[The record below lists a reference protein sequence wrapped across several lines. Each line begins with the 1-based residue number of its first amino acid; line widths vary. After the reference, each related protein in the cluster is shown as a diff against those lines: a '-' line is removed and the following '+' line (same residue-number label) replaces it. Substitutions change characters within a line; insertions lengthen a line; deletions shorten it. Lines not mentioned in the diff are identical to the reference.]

1 MKKIVKIG
9 LMFSILLNI
18 LGNFS
23 AGFVSA
29 QESERD
35 TLYIGA
41 TNTISGLNPLNSSDV
56 VAQWVER
63 FMYPSL
69 MDQIAPGEF
78 QANIADITTE
88 DNLTYTIKIG
98 DDVNW
103 SDGQPVTADDI
114 AYNISLIA
122 DPHFETHAAS
132 YITAIAGL
140 NDSGKLDEG
149 AELTGLTIVDDKTLT
164 ITLKE
169 AADPAYVKEN
179 IGFKLLIAPKHMI
192 EVEDIYN
199 LGSSKFATEPSV
211 FAGPYKFVKYENG
224 AYVQLEANENYF
236 RGEPKIKNVYIQ
248 FMDSTAIVTALQAG
262 TLDMSAGGGIGLI
275 PITDIN
281 ALRQNE
287 SLFVEA
293 NPGTSGQF
301 MHINN
306 EVFTD
311 ENFRKALLTAINRDR
326 LVTDLLMG
334 EGEVI
339 ASTLTSMNQY
349 KDSDLAPAEYDPE
362 AAKALLEESGFDTS
376 QEIVLSVPTGNVTRM
391 TAANLIEQDLEA
403 IGLNIRQE
411 TADFATHLAKVNSG
425 DYHLAMIGLAFNVD
439 PDQSSYWSVESLN
452 YANINDEHLESLIAE
467 GRALTSFDERYPVYQ
482 EFQAYFQDKAFV
494 APLYAD
500 YQFTIK
506 TKKLD
511 GGIKP
516 FWHGSLYDIEQWTI
530 AE

>member
-262 TLDMSAGGGIGLI
+262 TLDMSAGGGIG
-275 PITDIN
+275 
-281 ALRQNE
+281 AQ
-287 SLFVEA
+287 LF
-293 NPGTSGQF
+293 NSF
-301 MHINN
+301 YM
-306 EVFTD
+306 
-311 ENFRKALLTAINRDR
+311 
-326 LVTDLLMG
+326 
-334 EGEVI
+334 
-339 ASTLTSMNQY
+339 
-349 KDSDLAPAEYDPE
+349 
-362 AAKALLEESGFDTS
+362 
-376 QEIVLSVPTGNVTRM
+376 SVHP
-391 TAANLIEQDLEA
+391 
-403 IGLNIRQE
+403 
-411 TADFATHLAKVNSG
+411 
-425 DYHLAMIGLAFNVD
+425 
-439 PDQSSYWSVESLN
+439 
-452 YANINDEHLESLIAE
+452 
-467 GRALTSFDERYPVYQ
+467 
-482 EFQAYFQDKAFV
+482 
-494 APLYAD
+494 
-500 YQFTIK
+500 
-506 TKKLD
+506 
-511 GGIKP
+511 
-516 FWHGSLYDIEQWTI
+516 
-530 AE
+530 